1 MVDLDLCEL
10 ELEVATFDARNSS
23 ARACGHRLANRAL
36 KMPPVPSVSV
46 LKALRALT
54 ISPKLQRHAPRK
66 IRAFSTTPSRSVTL
80 TQLLTRTKGRSPKK
94 LRHATSPVL
103 SQLSR
108 PSMKGVCLKV
118 GITKPKKPNSGQRKT
133 AKVRLSN
140 GKVISAY
147 IPGEGHN
154 VQQHSVVLVR
164 GGRSQ
169 DCPGVRYHLVR
180 GVGELGGVPARV
192 RARSKYG
199 TKKPKTG

>member
-1 MVDLDLCEL
+1 
-10 ELEVATFDARNSS
+10 
-23 ARACGHRLANRAL
+23 
-36 KMPPVPSVSV
+36 MPPVPSVSA
-46 LKALRALT
+46 LHALRALT
-54 ISPKLQRHAPRK
+54 RLTITPSKRPSALLKLTKSQPCVKSLSSTSPNHITLNQLRTRTNGRHA
-66 IRAFSTTPSRSVTL
+66 
-80 TQLLTRTKGRSPKK
+80 KK
-94 LRHATSPVL
+94 ARHAVSPAL
-103 SQLSR
+103 SAADR
-108 PSMKGVCLKV
+108 PAMKGVCLKV

-180 GVGELGGVPARV
+180 GAFDLVSLIH
-192 RARSKYG
+192 SF
-199 TKKPKTG
+199 